1 MPGVLD
7 THGAVAPSRNGN
19 GYANGAHAGA
29 SDGHASNHADA
40 QHSLQNG
47 HLLHAWWEEPI
58 AVIGMACMLPGEVGR
73 GNVDVEGLWN
83 MLLEQKSGV
92 KAYPGRFNRDLHV
105 GTSVG
110 KALSD
115 KGGFLTDTDLFDPLE
130 FGIGP
135 SEASRMSGTAR
146 MMLEM
151 AFSALHD
158 SGIDYRG
165 SRTACFGI
173 ASGSPLAMQGEEHEI
188 NEHTAQGQAYS
199 LLSNRVSFLLD
210 LRGPTMTVDSACST
224 GLTALHLASESIRRG
239 EVDTAVV
246 VGANLTMDWT
256 STVAFS
262 QSGVLSPD
270 GICRSLDDKASGY
283 VRSEACGA
291 IVLRR
296 ADVARKA
303 GDRIHANI
311 LATAIGSN
319 GRNQSQAA
327 PSGPAQM
334 RIIDETYAKIGRKP
348 SEVDYVELHATG
360 TKVGDP
366 IEANAAGKTYS
377 QGRQGRELVVGTLK
391 ANTGHTEWVS
401 GIMSLIKVCHMLR
414 TGIVPPQ
421 PNLQTPSRAIDWAS
435 WNMRAPT
442 SAEPLGK
449 GGKEKSII
457 SIQSYGFGGATGH
470 AIIEAV
476 AGQQAAAS
484 TSNQAS
490 FSLCFA
496 GGLTPRSASAVSSEA
511 ATQLQSHSLDV
522 AALARQTRSMPC
534 RSFALVE
541 SETGRLVTAFSKPR
555 NLAPTTFATEPK
567 LLFILSGQGPQH
579 FHMGRSLYRD
589 FAAFRESIQASDRVY
604 ARVTG
609 KSLLQETQ
617 LFQWSPSAKSETL
630 EGSALWP
637 ASVVFPSI
645 CMVQIA
651 LFDLLKSFGVV
662 PNAIVGHS
670 AGETAALYVS
680 GAAPRDVA
688 MEVAIARGQIFG
700 QYKGKMAAVH
710 ATRKQL
716 DELLLQAAQRGA
728 HVDVAAYNAD
738 GAFSISGSAERVDA
752 VVKSAQDSGIF
763 ARALRTESPMHSAA
777 ISAAKDV
784 FIQTIDDIWARYDA
798 QITSPQLPLFSTV
811 TGKRVDRR
819 QDAQYLWSN
828 SREAVQFV
836 AAIRS
841 AQAFLGGESEAAD
854 SYTTIELSP
863 HPVLSAY
870 LGELGVEHIV
880 PVMERRNKAPATCP
894 ADTEAFVKAVG
905 TLFVSGHKTVQYHS
919 LLYADPAERKDQ
931 KSVIAFPW
939 KKTHWPGDVRPGW
952 SSLADHPPLYAPD
965 AAEFKISCATHPEL
979 AEHKVNGARIIPG
992 AAFLETGL
1000 ELDSS
1005 INVISGGELLGAMP
1019 IVEARE
1025 RPIEVKVQRDGATYL
1040 ITSRSGGSLNGPSKP
1055 HFKGNAYAVDP
1066 QTLSRPPRKNLAQIL
1081 SRFEKH
1087 IDQETFYTLVAGT
1100 AEFNGAFRRIN
1111 KWSGKDG
1118 ESLAYLDGLRP
1129 SERQAYR
1136 VHPCVIDAALHSCA
1150 ADFAKFLSHNG
1161 AETVETILPRAFDRV
1176 TVYDANLARPT
1187 LISHV
1192 RRTKYAPHHLTYD
1205 MDICDEEGEV
1215 LITFESVH
1223 CRKYTTQPVEPITKR
1238 YDMEWQPAD
1247 LLPLDLAP
1255 PASVAPPPSREELF
1269 EALDQLCIESL
1280 ARHMPSQPPSADAS
1294 IDRKR
1299 YYAMA
1304 QRALARPERSTHFQ
1318 PSPGTSE
1325 EWTVY
1330 TEMIRRLDS
1339 VLADV
1344 FASNTASL
1352 PVLFAHNDDLMS
1364 RAYKAMALHDRTY
1377 ELFASVFGDFLKQ
1390 CAAQGKHV
1398 VRVLEVGAGT
1408 GQLTRYLNS
1417 VVQQLA
1423 TYGTSEK
1430 PAVEFV
1436 ITDVNV
1442 QLAAEAAST
1451 LTQDSGVT
1459 PAAFNLFTGQSGLT
1473 KASDRHS
1480 FDFICMSNVLHIA
1493 ANLPTAMVNLQKY
1506 MAPGAMVGV
1515 VEMDGRVNET
1525 QAPGALFID
1534 YIFGSFKDWFGM
1546 EDHREHPTQSA
1557 GAWHSF
1563 FSQHMDRV
1571 ALVEPA
1577 HEPTLSRNLAL
1588 FYQDSGEVRKLMT
1601 KEIQQLTPPTE
1612 MLRHVFYYDE
1622 SEVAKLQKDVE
1633 AWDLANQ
1640 RVHVTIAAADEG
1652 VGQSILG
1659 LTRSLRSEYLT
1670 WRFTTVLFDPALTA
1684 EQRTVI
1690 LESPDVWAGSELELR
1705 FDANGRPQVHR
1716 MVTID
1721 LDPVAEHTP
1730 TTWQLDPRAPS
1741 ELLPVTL
1748 ASLSTSEATV
1758 NVIAT
1763 APLTDIGCVY
1773 AFAGVV
1779 TSEGKTFDKGT
1790 HVAGIWA
1797 GNLSNVINVRIAS
1810 VAVLPSTIPL
1820 ERAPA
1825 VVVAAF
1831 SVGLA
1836 LQYAMVEDGQAASVS
1851 DDAAVSAIANGLLLA
1866 KGWAVPEGQHDK
1878 LDLLIRLTSTD
1889 HRSNPLH
1896 LEDGVGVELDCNIA
1910 DASVAQQGQH
1920 RIGRFVSVNVPL
1932 LVSRS
1937 PVRIGRVLSEWL
1949 PLALSTA
1956 VGETLSLDSISTRL
1970 IADVEKN
1977 AQTMRHFAFDPLAT
1991 YVLLGG
1997 CGGLGAGFASEMYN
2011 LGARHIVLTSRTGPA
2026 RFERGDMERE
2036 AALIRYL
2043 QSVPDL
2049 HLELVACDAMDEGA
2063 TRALFGRLTNVR
2075 GIIWMPLSWQGGHFT
2090 KVPDALYR
2098 NMRESKYLGLEVLTR
2113 IVDPKQLDWLVAC
2126 SSVASWNGA
2135 AAQSA
2140 YAAACTA
2147 MEGIVCRIPNA
2158 VSIAI
2163 PIVLGAGQFARWTQS
2178 VIDAQGGKIPG
2189 WLIQAAAKTGISF
2202 TMQSVLHQIIDSI
2215 NVRKQRKV
2223 NLYIPHVDTRLVTD
2237 MLGPNNAFARH
2248 LDLRTAS
2255 EKATLPG
2262 ANGALDQSSNPVDR
2276 VISQALCIPSSDI
2289 DDDTPLSSYGLDSL
2303 SAVRLSSM
2311 LRTVGVTMTQMQLL
2325 GNATPNKIKALAVT
2339 SSPAP
2344 Q

>member
-7 THGAVAPSRNGN
+7 TNGAAAPSQNGN
-19 GYANGAHAGA
+19 GYTNGMHAGA
-29 SDGHASNHADA
+29 SDGHASKHADE

-47 HLLHAWWEEPI
+47 HLPAWREEPI
-58 AVIGMACMLPGEVGR
+58 AVIGMACMLPGEVGG
-73 GNVDVEGLWN
+73 GNVDVKGLWN

-151 AFSALHD
+151 AFLALYD

-421 PNLQTPSRAIDWAS
+421 PNLETPSRAIDWAS

-476 AGQQAAAS
+476 AGQQTAPAS

-490 FSLCFA
+490 FFSLCFA

-511 ATQLQSHSLDV
+511 AAQLQAHSLDV

-604 ARVTG
+604 TRVTG
-609 KSLLQETQ
+609 RSLLQETQ

-630 EGSALWP
+630 EGSTLWP
-637 ASVVFPSI
+637 ASIVFTSI

-651 LFDLLKSFGVV
+651 LFDLLKSFGVL
-662 PNAIVGHS
+662 PNAI
-670 AGETAALYVS
+670 
-680 GAAPRDVA
+680 
-688 MEVAIARGQIFG
+688 
-700 QYKGKMAAVH
+700 
-710 ATRKQL
+710 QL
-716 DELLLQAAQRGA
+716 DELLLQAAQRGGD
-728 HVDVAAYNAD
+728 VDVAAYNAD

-777 ISAAKDV
+777 IQAAKDV

-819 QDAQYLWSN
+819 QDAQYMWSN

-836 AAIRS
+836 AAVRS
-841 AQAFLGGESEAAD
+841 AQAFLGGESEAAQ

-880 PVMERRNKAPATCP
+880 PVMERRNKAPTTCP
-894 ADTEAFVKAVG
+894 ADTQAFVKAVA

-919 LLYADPAERKDQ
+919 LLYADPAESKDE

-1040 ITSRSGGSLNGPSKP
+1040 ITSRSGGSLIGPSKP

-1066 QTLSRPPRKNLAQIL
+1066 QTLSRPPRKNFAQIL

-1129 SERQAYR
+1129 NERQAYR

-1192 RRTKYAPHHLTYD
+1192 RRTKYAPQHLTYD

-1304 QRALARPERSTHFQ
+1304 QRALARPQRSTHFQ

-1423 TYGTSEK
+1423 TSGTSEK

-1588 FYQDSGEVRKLMT
+1588 FYQDCGE
-1601 KEIQQLTPPTE
+1601 
-1612 MLRHVFYYDE
+1612 
-1622 SEVAKLQKDVE
+1622 
-1633 AWDLANQ
+1633 
-1640 RVHVTIAAADEG
+1640 
-1652 VGQSILG
+1652 
-1659 LTRSLRSEYLT
+1659 
-1670 WRFTTVLFDPALTA
+1670 
-1684 EQRTVI
+1684 
-1690 LESPDVWAGSELELR
+1690 
-1705 FDANGRPQVHR
+1705 
-1716 MVTID
+1716 
-1721 LDPVAEHTP
+1721 
-1730 TTWQLDPRAPS
+1730 
-1741 ELLPVTL
+1741 
-1748 ASLSTSEATV
+1748 
-1758 NVIAT
+1758 
-1763 APLTDIGCVY
+1763 
-1773 AFAGVV
+1773 
-1779 TSEGKTFDKGT
+1779 
-1790 HVAGIWA
+1790 
-1797 GNLSNVINVRIAS
+1797 
-1810 VAVLPSTIPL
+1810 
-1820 ERAPA
+1820 
-1825 VVVAAF
+1825 
-1831 SVGLA
+1831 
-1836 LQYAMVEDGQAASVS
+1836 YAMVEDGQAALVS

-1866 KGWAVPEGQHDK
+1866 KGWAVPKDQHDK

-1956 VGETLSLDSISTRL
+1956 VGETLSLDSTSTRL

-2049 HLELVACDAMDEGA
+2049 NLELVACDAMDESA
-2063 TRALFGRLTNVR
+2063 TRALFERLTNVR
-2075 GIIWMPLSWQGGHFT
+2075 GIIWMPLSWQ
-2090 KVPDALYR
+2090 
-2098 NMRESKYLGLEVLTR
+2098 
-2113 IVDPKQLDWLVAC
+2113 
-2126 SSVASWNGA
+2126 
-2135 AAQSA
+2135 
-2140 YAAACTA
+2140 
-2147 MEGIVCRIPNA
+2147 

-2255 EKATLPG
+2255 EKASLPG